1 VSLPHDDEFRA
12 LGWAAAEQRGARQQ
26 HEPVS
31 YAEMRLAKMRA
42 DDPLGLDTDD
52 PLADD
57 PHVAQL
63 ERERA
68 ARRAEVRSTFG
79 AWRKLQIDDPPPGDA
94 QLAQW
99 WSTLSEERQQAIAA
113 AVYQLADFYVKT
125 AAEIFE
131 SIHRTITAALRPT
144 FEWLRDLAAELNL
157 ADVEPLEQR
166 RHGHASM
173 CPRHGPTTGG
183 LCRRCARGR

>member
-1 VSLPHDDEFRA
+1 VIEHDEEFRA

-26 HEPVS
+26 RPLAS
-31 YAEMRLAKMRA
+31 YTDVRLAKMRA

-63 ERERA
+63 RRERA
-68 ARRAEVRSTFG
+68 ARDAEVRSSFG
-79 AWRKLQIDDPPPGDA
+79 IWRKLQIDDPPPDNV

-99 WSTLSEERQQAIAA
+99 WSTLSEERQQAIVATM
-113 AVYQLADFYVKT
+113 YQLADALVKPV
-125 AAEIFE
+125 AEIFE
-131 SIHRTITAALRPT
+131 TMQQTIAAMMRPT
-144 FEWLRDLAAELNL
+144 FEWLRDLAAELQL
-157 ADVEPLEQR
+157 VEVEPLERR

-183 LCRRCARGR
+183 LCRRCARGQ